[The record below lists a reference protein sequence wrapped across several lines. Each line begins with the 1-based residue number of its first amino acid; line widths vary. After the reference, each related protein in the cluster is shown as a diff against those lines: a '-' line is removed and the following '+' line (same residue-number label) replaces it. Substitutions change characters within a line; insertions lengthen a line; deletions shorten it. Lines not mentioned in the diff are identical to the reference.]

1 MNEQSNKELVKIGK
15 ENYYSFTVDTAINRL
30 TIEFLGVWASPD
42 DVPNYLSDL
51 DKALSKIT
59 RGYTLLTLIED
70 KKPPKLAITKLHKG
84 AMQACMDAGYVKCAI
99 VLKSGKMLQTLS
111 TNVIGKL
118 AGFNFKTFAAEQEAV
133 KWLDE
138 KAG

>member
-1 MNEQSNKELVKIGK
+1 VNEKGKNELFQIGR
-15 ENYYSFTVDTAINRL
+15 ESYYSFTVDTESNRL
-30 TIEFLGVWASPD
+30 TIEFLGVWASPE

-51 DKALSKIT
+51 DKALCKVT

-70 KKPPKLAITKLHKG
+70 KKPPKLAITKLHKA
-84 AMQACMDAGYVKCAI
+84 AMQACMDAGYIKCAI
-99 VLKSGKMLQTLS
+99 VLKAGKMLQKLS

-118 AGFNFKTFAAEQEAV
+118 AGFDFKTFGDEQEAV

-138 KAG
+138 KEG